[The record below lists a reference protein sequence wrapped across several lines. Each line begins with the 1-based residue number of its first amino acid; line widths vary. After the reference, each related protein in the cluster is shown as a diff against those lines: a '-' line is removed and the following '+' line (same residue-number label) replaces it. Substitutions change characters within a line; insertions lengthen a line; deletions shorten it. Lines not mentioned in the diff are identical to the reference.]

1 MTKQQQ
7 QQQAHEDDYVKQLD
21 PYCTLHREI
30 QLDPFCTLHREIT
43 TRPIL
48 HLTQRDNNSTHITP
62 YTER

>member
-30 QLDPFCTLHREIT
+30 T

-48 HLTQRDNNSTHITP
+48 GVLLPHTEKLPSLQITRIKLGYSTCII
-62 YTER
+62 